1 MFFLLERRNP
11 RMKWKSLQMPKEI
24 KMEQSSMTDKYTK
37 FIVEPLER
45 GFGTTLGNALRRT
58 LLSSIQGAAPVALR
72 IDSVLHEFSTIPG
85 VYEDAT
91 EIVLNVKR
99 LRLRL
104 NGDEPK
110 TLVLEM
116 SKKGNYTAKDIR
128 TDGEIEIL
136 NPELHL
142 VQATEDVKLKMEID
156 IGVGRSYVTAEHN
169 KKPDAPV
176 GTVFLDSLFSP
187 VEKVNFT
194 VENTRV
200 GQRTDY
206 DRLIME
212 IWTDGSL
219 TPEDALCFSS
229 KILKDHFQLFIK
241 LEEELEMAEEEVV
254 DEETLRIR
262 GLLKTRVDELEL
274 SVRSSNCL
282 RAANIQ
288 TLEDLVQ
295 KTEAEMLKYRNFGR
309 KSLTELSTILS
320 ELGLDFGMDVS
331 KYKEP
336 ETKK

>member
-1 MFFLLERRNP
+1 
-11 RMKWKSLQMPKEI
+11 MKWKSLQMPKEI
-24 KMEQSSMTDKYTK
+24 GVDKATLTDKYTK
-37 FIVEPLER
+37 FVVEPLER
-45 GFGTTLGNALRRT
+45 GFGLTLGNALRRT
-58 LLSSIQGAAPVALR
+58 LLASIQGVAPVALR
-72 IDSVLHEFSTIPG
+72 IDGVLHEFSTIPG
-85 VYEDAT
+85 VYEDVT

-99 LRLRL
+99 LRLKL

-110 TLVLEM
+110 TLVLETG
-116 SKKGNYTAKDIR
+116 KKGKLSAANIK
-128 TDGEIEIL
+128 TDGDVEVL
-136 NPELHL
+136 NPDLHL
-142 VQATEDVKLKMEID
+142 VQITEDVKFKMEID
-156 IGVGRSYVTAEHN
+156 TGVGRSYASAEQN
-169 KKPDAPV
+169 KKADAPV
-176 GTVFLDSLFSP
+176 GTIFLDSMFSP

-206 DRLIME
+206 DRLILHV
-212 IWTDGSL
+212 WTDGSL
-219 TPEDALCFSS
+219 TPEDALCFAS

-241 LEEELEMAEEEVV
+241 LEEEMEIAEEEEV

-288 TLEDLVQ
+288 TLEDLAQ

-309 KSLTELSTILS
+309 KSLTELSTILN
-320 ELGLDFGMDVS
+320 ELGLSFGMDVS

-336 ETKK
+336 QKDKQG